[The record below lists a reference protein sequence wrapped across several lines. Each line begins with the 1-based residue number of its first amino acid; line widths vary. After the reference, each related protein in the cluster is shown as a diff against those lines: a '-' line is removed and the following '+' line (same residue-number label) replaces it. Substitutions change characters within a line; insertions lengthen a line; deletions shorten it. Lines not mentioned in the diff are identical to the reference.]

1 MLFNGVRLLGR
12 RGEPLGACSDL
23 LPPHG
28 DVAVGSEGEISHT
41 QGGEELQKGRLWVE
55 EEGQF
60 AGSALPLHRACGS
73 HSFPWLGVLHPLGW
87 QGEVDG
93 GYCQCS
99 WEEGVQSHC

>member
-41 QGGEELQKGRLWVE
+41 QGGEELQKRQVMGGGRGAVCRECFASPPGMWVP
-55 EEGQF
+55 QF
-60 AGSALPLHRACGS
+60 SLAGGSAP
-73 HSFPWLGVLHPLGW
+73 PWLAGRG
-87 QGEVDG
+87 
-93 GYCQCS
+93 
-99 WEEGVQSHC
+99 